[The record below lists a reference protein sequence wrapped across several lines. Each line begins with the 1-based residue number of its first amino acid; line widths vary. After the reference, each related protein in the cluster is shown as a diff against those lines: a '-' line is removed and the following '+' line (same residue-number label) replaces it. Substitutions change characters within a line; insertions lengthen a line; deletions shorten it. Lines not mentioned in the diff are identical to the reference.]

1 MAGTGR
7 VSYYPVEDKGVPFQ
21 AKAGLPRR
29 TGPQLETRGEIPSV
43 PIITA
48 VCPEIQN
55 EEVARQVKAE
65 QTNSLYRF
73 GWGVDA
79 PSLLAGMVLLSLT
92 WDDGGNLGLAVA
104 SVCMSIAAA
113 ARGALGMVFRQR
125 SIQIEDVRSWRRAYL
140 AATLLLAVGW
150 GATGLLL
157 FQPGSWN
164 SEALAGL
171 LLAAVTALSIPLL
184 CADLIYYSGFAAI
197 VLVPAML
204 RLLLQG
210 DRTAIMISLL
220 LLLAGALFFMV
231 ARLSNA
237 RMVEGLNLRF
247 SYASI
252 VEELTGQVSERTRIE
267 TKLREG
273 EERMRR
279 QGQSLLDLAREST
292 ISAGD
297 LKGALTV
304 VSEKAAQA
312 MNCRRI
318 GVWFLDDAS
327 SSLHCVHM
335 FGDGRHSSGGDVIER
350 RRNPTLFESIQE
362 TRTYAISDVTSDTRI
377 GELRMEYLRPNGI
390 TAMLIAPF
398 RQGHKLRG
406 VITHEFQGGVR
417 EWTRDEASFASSLAD
432 FVALAMTASDRREA
446 EDKLREMANYDRL
459 TGLPNRSLFM
469 DRLAQ
474 GLAKARRAKQR
485 VALLFIDVDRF
496 KSINDSLG
504 HHAGDLVLR
513 SIGKRLLA
521 CVRASDT
528 VARLGGDEFTVILEN
543 CQDAEY
549 ISMVCER
556 ILSAVV
562 EPISLGQTDVNL
574 TCSIGISLFPGD
586 GADGDLLLQNADSAM
601 YKAKERGRNNYQFF
615 TQDMHARAMLHLSR
629 ENALRKALQR
639 TEMVLHYQ
647 PQFDVKR
654 GGVVGLEALV
664 RWQDPELGLIWPGEF
679 IPLAEETGLIVP
691 LGQWVLE
698 EACRRAKRWYDGAKG
713 RPFHIAVN
721 LSVRQFGMKDLVDV
735 VRGALQASG
744 LPPQA
749 LQLEITESVIMQEV
763 ENNIGVL
770 EQLKVLGVRLA
781 LDDFGTG
788 HSSLLY
794 LKRLPF
800 DVLKIDREFVDQI
813 NKSQYDAALA
823 NTIISLGESLKLK
836 VIAEGVETVA
846 QMQRLLE
853 QGCHTMQ
860 GYLFS
865 PALEESDI
873 DRLLQGIPDLSI

>member
-1 MAGTGR
+1 MAW
-7 VSYYPVEDKGVPFQ
+7 S
-21 AKAGLPRR
+21 AGP
-29 TGPQLETRGEIPSV
+29 TARGAIPSV

-48 VCPEIQN
+48 VCPEIHN
-55 EEVARQVKAE
+55 EEVARQVRAE
-65 QTNSLYRF
+65 QTNLLYRF
-73 GWGVDA
+73 GWGADV
-79 PSLLAGMVLLSLT
+79 PSLLAGAVLAWLA
-92 WDDGGNLGLAVA
+92 WGNGEHIWLAGA
-104 SVCMSIAAA
+104 SIFMACAAVT
-113 ARGALGMVFRQR
+113 RGVLAHIFRRR
-125 SIQIEDVRSWRRAYL
+125 SIVIEQVEPWRHAYL
-140 AATLLLAVGW
+140 GVTFLLAAGW
-150 GATGLLL
+150 GFTGLLL
-157 FQPGSWN
+157 SRDGSW
-164 SEALAGL
+164 SSGALAGL
-171 LLAAVTALSIPLL
+171 LLTSVAALAIPLL
-184 CADLIYYSGFAAI
+184 CADIIYYLAFAAT
-197 VLVPAML
+197 VLLPGTL
-204 RLLLQG
+204 
-210 DRTAIMISLL
+210 SLL
-220 LLLAGALFFMV
+220 LLADRNSLMISFFLLLAGGLFYLV

-237 RMVEGLNLRF
+237 RLVEGLNLRF

-252 VEELTGQVSERTRIE
+252 VEELTGHVSERTRIE

-279 QGQSLLDLAREST
+279 QGQSLLDLAREAT
-292 ISAGD
+292 ISAGE

-304 VSEKAAQA
+304 ISEKASQA
-312 MNCRRI
+312 MHCKRI
-318 GVWFLDDAS
+318 GIWFLDDAGTT
-327 SSLHCVHM
+327 LRCAHM
-335 FGDGRHSSGGDVIER
+335 FSNGRHGNGGEVIER
-350 RRNPTLFESIQE
+350 RRSPALFESIQE
-362 TRTYAISDVTSDTRI
+362 TRTYAVSDVTSDTRI

-398 RQGHKLRG
+398 RQGHKVRG
-406 VITHEFQGGVR
+406 VITHEYQGGVR

-459 TGLPNRSLFM
+459 TGLPNRSLFL

-474 GLAKARRAKQR
+474 GLAKARRARQR

-543 CQDAEY
+543 CQDAEF
-549 ISMVCER
+549 ITMVCER
-556 ILSAVV
+556 ILASVV

-586 GADGDLLLQNADSAM
+586 GGDGDLLLQNADSAM

-647 PQFDVKR
+647 PQFDVKQ
-654 GGVVGLEALV
+654 GGVTGLEALV
-664 RWQDPELGLIWPGEF
+664 RWHDPELGLIWPGEF

-698 EACRRAKRWYDGAKG
+698 EACQRAKRWYDAANG

-721 LSVRQFGMKDLVDV
+721 LSVRQFGMKNLVEV
-735 VRGALQASG
+735 VRAALQASG

-749 LQLEITESVIMQEV
+749 LQLEITESVIMSDV
-763 ENNIGVL
+763 ETNIDVL
-770 EQLKVLGVRLA
+770 EQLKVLGVRIA

-794 LKRLPF
+794 LKRLPV

-813 NKSQYDAALA
+813 HKSQYDAALA
-823 NTIISLGESLKLK
+823 STIIALGESLKLK

-846 QMQRLLE
+846 QMESLLA

-865 PALEESDI
+865 PPLEEGDI
-873 DRLLQGIPDLSI
+873 DRLLRGIPDLAV

>member
-1 MAGTGR
+1 M
-7 VSYYPVEDKGVPFQ
+7 
-21 AKAGLPRR
+21 
-29 TGPQLETRGEIPSV
+29 

-65 QTNSLYRF
+65 QANLLYRY
-73 GWGVDA
+73 GWAADW
-79 PSLLAGMVLLSLT
+79 PSLAAALAFFFLFWSEPNG
-92 WDDGGNLGLAVA
+92 AVCTA
-104 SVCMSIAAA
+104 CAVVMGIAALV
-113 ARGALGMVFRQR
+113 RGAAGLTFRRRIIPVERAQT
-125 SIQIEDVRSWRRAYL
+125 WRTTSL
-140 AATLLLAVGW
+140 ATTLLLAVGW
-150 GATGLLL
+150 GLLGASL
-157 FQPGSWN
+157 LAPGSWN
-164 SEALAGL
+164 SAALPAAMMAGV
-171 LLAAVTALSIPLL
+171 AAIALPLL
-184 CADLIYYSGFAAI
+184 SPSLVHYFLFVAL
-197 VLVPAML
+197 VLAPSML
-204 RLLLQG
+204 RLLVG
-210 DRTAIMISLL
+210 ADRTSLTVLAL
-220 LLLAGALFFMV
+220 LTAVAGLLCALARAV
-231 ARLSNA
+231 NARL
-237 RMVEGLNLRF
+237 VEGLNLRF
-247 SYASI
+247 SYATI
-252 VEELTGQVSERTRIE
+252 VEELTGQVSERTRVE

-279 QGQSLLDLAREST
+279 QSQSLLDLARESS
-292 ISAGD
+292 ISGGD
-297 LKGALTV
+297 IKGALTV
-304 VSEKAAQA
+304 ISEKASQA
-312 MNCRRI
+312 LNCRRI
-318 GVWFLDDAS
+318 CVWFLDEGG
-327 SSLHCVHM
+327 SSLRCVHVYNH
-335 FGDGRHSSGGDVIER
+335 GKHSQGEGDVIDKR
-350 RRNPTLFESIQE
+350 RSPTLFNSIHE
-362 TRTYAISDVTSDTRI
+362 TRTYAVADVATDARI
-377 GELRMEYLRPNGI
+377 AELRQEYLRPHGV
-390 TAMLIAPF
+390 TALLVAPF
-398 RQGHKLRG
+398 RQGNKVRG
-406 VITHEFQGGVR
+406 VITHEYQGGIR

-432 FVALAMTASDRREA
+432 FVSLGITSNDRRNA

-459 TGLPNRSLFM
+459 TGLPNRSLFL

-543 CQDAEY
+543 CQDAEF
-549 ISMVCER
+549 ITMVCER
-556 ILSAVV
+556 ILAAVV

-586 GADGDLLLQNADSAM
+586 GEDGDLLLQNADSAM
-601 YKAKERGRNNYQFF
+601 YKAKDRGRNNYQFF

-647 PQFDVKR
+647 PQFDLKR
-654 GGVVGLEALV
+654 GGIVGLEALV
-664 RWQDPELGLIWPGEF
+664 RWHDPELGLIWPGEF

-698 EACRRAKRWYDGAKG
+698 QACRQARQWYDAAQG

-721 LSVRQFGMKDLVDV
+721 LSVRQFAMKNLVEV
-735 VRGALQASG
+735 VRGALQESQ
-744 LPPQA
+744 LPPSA
-749 LQLEITESVIMQEV
+749 LQLEITESTIMRDV

-770 EQLKVLGVRLA
+770 EQLKVLGVRIA

-794 LKRLPF
+794 LKRLPV
-800 DVLKIDREFVDQI
+800 DVLKIDREFVDVVH
-813 NKSQYDAALA
+813 KSQYDEAIAR
-823 NTIISLGESLKLK
+823 TVISLGQSLKLD

-846 QMQRLLE
+846 QMQSLE
-853 QGCHTMQ
+853 AQGCHVMQ

-865 PALEESDI
+865 PPLEEEEC
-873 DRLLQGIPDLSI
+873 DRLLRGTVDLAI